1 MKKHLQ
7 VSFKIGNGQEV
18 WIQHPDLSAAIHANE
33 RGTGNFG
40 QVMRVAYG
48 LAQHLGIDDIEL
60 DLDEI
65 FDGQKAYEVE
75 LWDYNDGA
83 TMIKNV
89 NVKDTATA
97 GLAFK
102 TRQARRELNKEAAE

>member
-33 RGTGNFG
+33 RGTGSFD
-40 QVMRVAYG
+40 QVMEVADG
-48 LAQHLGIDDIEL
+48 LAHHLGLEFGDDIEL

-65 FDGQKAYEVE
+65 HDGQKAYEVE
-75 LWDYNDGA
+75 LWDYTDGA
-83 TMIKNV
+83 RMVRSIS
-89 NVKDTATA
+89 
-97 GLAFK
+97 L
-102 TRQARRELNKEAAE
+102 ESAE

>member
-33 RGTGNFG
+33 KGKGSFSE
-40 QVMRVAYG
+40 VMEVAEC

-65 FDGQKAYEVE
+65 HDGRKAYEVE

-83 TMIKNV
+83 TMIRSINL
-89 NVKDTATA
+89 KDLETT
-97 GLAFK
+97 
-102 TRQARRELNKEAAE
+102 E

>member
-33 RGTGNFG
+33 RGTGSFS
-40 QVMRVAYG
+40 QVMEVAYG
-48 LAQHLGIDDIEL
+48 LAQQLGIDDIEL

-65 FDGQKAYEVE
+65 HDGQKAYEVE
-75 LWDYNDGA
+75 LWDYNDGPQ
-83 TMIKNV
+83 MVRSISLE
-89 NVKDTATA
+89 TA
-97 GLAFK
+97 
-102 TRQARRELNKEAAE
+102 